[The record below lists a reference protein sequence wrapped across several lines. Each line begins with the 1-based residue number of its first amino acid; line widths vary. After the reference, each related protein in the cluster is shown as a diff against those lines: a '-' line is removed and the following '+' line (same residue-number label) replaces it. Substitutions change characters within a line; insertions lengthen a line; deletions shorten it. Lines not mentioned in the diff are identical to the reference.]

1 MALNLTTIRN
11 TNPTTLTILKKTA
24 IYGFGLKRPFLVS
37 RSPIPGTG
45 CYNTYGTDHPTANH
59 LNPGDQVTITGI
71 LSAKEA
77 GYRYPQII
85 CKSPSGIEF
94 AVFSKDISRFLGL

>member
-11 TNPTTLTILKKTA
+11 TNPTTLTIRKKTA
-24 IYGFGLKRPFLVS
+24 LYGFDLRRPFLVA
-37 RSPIPGTG
+37 RTG
-45 CYNTYGTDHPTANH
+45 YATYGTDHDPANH
-59 LNPGDQVTITGI
+59 LNPGDQIILTGI

-85 CKSPSGIEF
+85 CKSPTGIEF
-94 AVFSKDISRFLGL
+94 AVFSTDIGRFLGL

>member
-1 MALNLTTIRN
+1 MALNLTTIRK

-24 IYGFGLKRPFLVS
+24 IYGFSHKHPFLVT
-37 RSPIPGTG
+37 RSSVPGVPG
-45 CYNTYGTDHPTANH
+45 YAPYGLDHDPANH
-59 LNPGDQVTITGI
+59 LNPGDQVILTGI

-77 GYRYPQII
+77 GYAFPQII

-94 AVFSKDISRFLGL
+94 AVFSKDIGRFLGL

>member
-24 IYGFGLKRPFLVS
+24 IYSPDYKPHLVS

-45 CYNTYGTDHPTANH
+45 CYNAYGTEHPDSLH
-59 LNPGDQVTITGI
+59 LNPGDQVTLTGI

-77 GYRYPQII
+77 GYAFPQII
-85 CKSPSGIEF
+85 CKSPTGIEF
-94 AVFSKDISRFLGL
+94 RVFSKDIGRFLGL

>member
-11 TNPTTLTILKKTA
+11 TNPTTLTITKKTA
-24 IYGFGLKRPFLVS
+24 IYGRSHKHPFLVT
-37 RSPIPGTG
+37 RSSVPGMPG
-45 CYNTYGTDHPTANH
+45 YATYGIDHDPANH

-77 GYRYPQII
+77 GYRYPQVI
-85 CKSPSGIEF
+85 CKSPTGIEF
-94 AVFSKDISRFLGL
+94 AVFSKDISRFLSL